1 MAAQGGIYEREF
13 HAAALESASP
23 GADDRAAGSDRGGER
38 GRAAAAERNLR
49 AVATHEQSITESA
62 MVKHHAALRRG
73 LVGISKMVLLC
84 YLALFV
90 ALILGLVGI
99 GLVWEWRIESYQEEL
114 ATVRANIADQQ
125 AFVREIEKKSGGV
138 RYRDSSERLYLLMP
152 RGSRAYYNL
161 EEGWVVELP
170 KK

>member
-1 MAAQGGIYEREF
+1 MSESSTRRRLSPHLRARMTEQRE
-13 HAAALESASP
+13 AIEAVSGDALQQLN
-23 GADDRAAGSDRGGER
+23 G
-38 GRAAAAERNLR
+38 NLR